1 MLKFFILILFS
12 CCVLYTS
19 AQENIYKT
27 DDYVFKRLL
36 ESTKPGFEIKDNTLF
51 FSDEAKKLLSDSVYR
66 NSIYAKK
73 SSWLDLKKCLEESHF
88 QLAFWHM
95 INLYPQKKE
104 LIINYLVMYN
114 QIIPINEVLRSSLY
128 TYTILDPRI
137 SRINDDKI
145 DIYRP
150 DIFEEHTSVVDEMI
164 HYISKI
170 EIDSN
175 DSSSIDKSEIIK

>member
-1 MLKFFILILFS
+1 MFKFFILIFFS
-12 CCVLYTS
+12 CSVLYTS
-19 AQENIYKT
+19 AQENIYPG
-27 DDYVFKRLL
+27 DDNVFQLLL

-51 FSDEAKKLLSDSVYR
+51 FSDEAKKLLSDSIYR

-73 SSWLDLKKCLEESHF
+73 SSWLDLKKCLEENHF

-95 INLYPQKKE
+95 INLYPQNKE

-114 QIIPINEVLRSSLY
+114 QIIPIKMVLNASLF

-137 SRINDDKI
+137 SRIKDDKI

-150 DIFEEHTSVVDEMI
+150 DIFEEHISVVDEMI
-164 HYISKI
+164 HYISNV
-170 EIDSN
+170 EIDRN
-175 DSSSIDKSEIIK
+175 DSSSIDMSEIVK